1 MSSHLDH
8 GVFTG
13 LTHLGSNVA
22 SRPSG
27 KPCGCGGGC
36 GGNCGCGVDDACG
49 LERVRFFPRQLLGAD
64 DMNAEQHYFREK
76 LRRHNRFLHG
86 WGVVCGCEVRPAPT
100 REKPYQVIICPGYVV
115 TPQGDEILIGC
126 PALFDLQTCMVSS
139 DDPCAFSRP
148 CPPVTTTLPQR
159 TKLYLAVCYKE
170 CDVRPVRVAPV
181 GCSCDDVACDYSRIR
196 DAYEFACLDAPPGC
210 GCGSKQ
216 PYNCEELCHG
226 GIFPCPACTCSEC
239 VCLATITLRMDR
251 KQIDYQPPADV
262 LTVADPHAVDVGMYE
277 SPMHIDNMSC
287 RKLLYSTEMLQTMA
301 WCQCRGGDLP
311 VAATPTITPEN
322 STASEDSVLVDIATT
337 TPGATLYY
345 TIDGTDPDTSSF
357 VPIGPVELTTDH
369 FDNGATVTVKA
380 IAVAAGYQDSA
391 IGSAVIHAN
400 PNP

>member
-1 MSSHLDH
+1 VS
-8 GVFTG
+8 TG
-13 LTHLGSNVA
+13 LDRQSLAFVPKPA
-22 SRPSG
+22 SKPCGGRAG
-27 KPCGCGGGC
+27 KPCGCD
-36 GGNCGCGVDDACG
+36 CGCGCDDACG

-86 WGVVCGCEVRPAPT
+86 WGVVCGCEVRPSAT
-100 REKPYQVIICPGYVV
+100 TDRPYQVIICPGYVV

-126 PALFDLQTCMVSS
+126 PALFDLATCMVSS

-196 DAYEFACLDAPPGC
+196 DAYEFACLDSPPGC
-210 GCGSKQ
+210 GCKSKQ
-216 PYNCEELCHG
+216 PYNCEDLCRG
-226 GIFPCPACTCSEC
+226 GIFPCPACSCNEC
-239 VCLATITLRMDR
+239 VVLATITIRPDEHIVDPAADVKLVNAGLYTSPM
-251 KQIDYQPPADV
+251 QIDN
-262 LTVADPHAVDVGMYE
+262 LTD
-277 SPMHIDNMSC
+277 

-301 WCQCRGGDLP
+301 WCECRGGDLP
-311 VAATPTITPEN
+311 VAATPTIKPED
-322 STASEDSVLVDIATT
+322 STASEDSVLVDISST

-345 TIDGTDPDTSSF
+345 TIDGTDPDESSL
-357 VPIGPVELTTDH
+357 VATGAVELTVDH
-369 FDNGATVTVKA
+369 FQGGATVTVKA
-380 IAVAAGYQDSA
+380 IAAASGYQDSA

>member
-1 MSSHLDH
+1 VSSQLDH
-8 GVFTG
+8 GVLTG

-22 SRPSG
+22 GRPAG
-27 KPCGCGGGC
+27 KPCGC

-100 REKPYQVIICPGYVV
+100 QDKPYQVLICPGYVV
-115 TPQGDEILIGC
+115 TPQGDEIMIGC
-126 PALFDLQTCMVSS
+126 QALFDLATCMVSS

-159 TKLYLAVCYKE
+159 TRLYLTVCYKE

-216 PYNCEELCHG
+216 PYNCEELCRG
-226 GIFPCPACTCSEC
+226 GIFPCPACTCNEC
-239 VCLATITLRMDR
+239 VCLATITIRPDQKTVYPVDQQPATGLAVRADVTAYQDPWSYTPM
-251 KQIDYQPPADV
+251 QIDNV
-262 LTVADPHAVDVGMYE
+262 T
-277 SPMHIDNMSC
+277 C

-301 WCQCRGGDLP
+301 WCQCGHEQP
-311 VAATPTITPEN
+311 IAATPTIAPED
-322 STASEDSVLVDIATT
+322 STASEDSVLVDISST
-337 TPGATLYY
+337 TPNATLYY

-357 VPIGPVELTTDH
+357 VASGAVELTTDH
-369 FDNGATVTVKA
+369 FANDATVTVKA
-380 IAVAAGYQDSA
+380 IAVAPGYQDSA